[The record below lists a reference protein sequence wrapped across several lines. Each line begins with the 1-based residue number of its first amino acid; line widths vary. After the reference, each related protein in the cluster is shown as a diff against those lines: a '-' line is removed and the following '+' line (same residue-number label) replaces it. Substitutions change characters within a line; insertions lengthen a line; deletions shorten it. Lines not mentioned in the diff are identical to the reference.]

1 MKKFILIAAAMTLVS
16 ASAHAGPSR
25 SLTLASNETP
35 APVAQPVKA
44 VEPLKTV
51 EPLKSAEPAKP
62 AETSAVPCATTT
74 TDAKPAEAP
83 KFVERPAPIEPAAT
97 PDQPNLDPKPVASQT
112 PKAGKAKRRSS
123 GWSEARII
131 GELHR
136 HGIYW

>member
-1 MKKFILIAAAMTLVS
+1 MKKFILIAALTLVS
-16 ASAHAGPSR
+16 AAAQAGPSR

-44 VEPLKTV
+44 VEPLKSV
-51 EPLKSAEPAKP
+51 EPLKAVEPAK
-62 AETSAVPCATTT
+62 ATETTAVPCATTPTTATT
-74 TDAKPAEAP
+74 TDAP
-83 KFVERPAPIEPAAT
+83 KFVERPAIEPAAT
-97 PDQPNLDPKPVASQT
+97 PDQPNLDPKPVTTQA
-112 PKAGKAKRRSS
+112 PKVAKAKRRGGG